1 MFLGLPFELS
11 GFVKLKDKISLLD
24 ESLKLADGDV
34 VTAVL
39 LFLQKNL
46 HHSALFPVLVSR
58 PVAASQY
65 IDLLE
70 KQKSHVVAS
79 LLCTEMQRPKD
90 ALVHL
95 YKGCLK
101 ENDKSLLQA
110 LDILQKKQLKNLK
123 GAELEA
129 EIIKEQTQLLEKQ
142 HAICPDTS
150 RSPKVEPAKRS
161 PLIGPTVEA
170 TELVGSSLIATFQ
183 YCCRYNWGAPENLL
197 ASPAGL
203 KKTFQLTEKQFV
215 WNAAIG
221 RMLANNDPLPILI
234 VKVSLF

>member
-1 MFLGLPFELS
+1 M
-11 GFVKLKDKISLLD
+11 LD

-46 HHSALFPVLVSR
+46 HQSVLFSLLKER
-58 PVAASQY
+58 PLAASQY
-65 IDLLE
+65 IDILE
-70 KQKSHVVAS
+70 KQKSFVAAS

-101 ENDKSLLQA
+101 ENAKNLLQA
-110 LDILQKKQLKNLK
+110 LDIIQKKQQKSLKN
-123 GAELEA
+123 AELEA
-129 EIIKEQTQLLEKQ
+129 EIIKEHSQLLEKQ
-142 HAICPDTS
+142 YAICPNTS
-150 RSPKVEPAKRS
+150 RSPQAEPTKRS
-161 PLIGPTVEA
+161 PLIGPTIEA
-170 TELVGSSLIATFQ
+170 AELVGSSLIATFQ

-221 RMLANNDPLPILI
+221 RILANSDPLPILI
-234 VKVSLF
+234 VKVSLFFYS